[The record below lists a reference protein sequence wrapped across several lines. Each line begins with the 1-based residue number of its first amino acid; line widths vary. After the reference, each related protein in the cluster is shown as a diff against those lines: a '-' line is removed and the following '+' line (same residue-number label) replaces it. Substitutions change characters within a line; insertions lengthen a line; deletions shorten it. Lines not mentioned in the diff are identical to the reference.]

1 MDVIIQSLGFTAGEE
16 LEGYIKD
23 KLGKLDHMSD
33 NIIRARVTL
42 QKGQT
47 AIDNHLCDIRLE
59 IPGNDHFVQ
68 KGSGS
73 YESAALEAIDTL
85 QDIIR
90 RNKREH

>member
-42 QKGQT
+42 QKGQA

-68 KGSGS
+68 RAAGSF
-73 YESAALEAIDTL
+73 ETATLDAVETL
-85 QDIIR
+85 QKLIR
-90 RNKREH
+90 RNKD